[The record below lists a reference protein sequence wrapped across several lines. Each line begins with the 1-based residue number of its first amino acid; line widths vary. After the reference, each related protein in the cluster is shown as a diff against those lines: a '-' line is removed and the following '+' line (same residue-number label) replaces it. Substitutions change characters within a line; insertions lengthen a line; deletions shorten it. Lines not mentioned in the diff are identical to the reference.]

1 MRSKQ
6 SQLHCRMSGDYDFRL
21 LAVCG
26 IQQAHFALRQYIAPL
41 MKPPIQDHIVVLLPV
56 YAPVPLLLKALPYS
70 QAARALAK
78 SEWPKMPI
86 PD

>member
-1 MRSKQ
+1 MISHYLLSVVFSKHILQTRVAPFCRNHSPIHTSTDEASRSR
-6 SQLHCRMSGDYDFRL
+6 SYCCSPTYLY
-21 LAVCG
+21 
-26 IQQAHFALRQYIAPL
+26 
-41 MKPPIQDHIVVLLPV
+41 
-56 YAPVPLLLKALPYS
+56 PVPLLLEALPYP

>member
-1 MRSKQ
+1 
-6 SQLHCRMSGDYDFRL
+6 MSGDLISGYL
-21 LAVCG
+21 LSVVFSKH
-26 IQQAHFALRQYIAPL
+26 ILQTRVVPFAAILRQYISPL

-56 YAPVPLLLKALPYS
+56 YTPVPLLLEALLYS

-78 SEWPKMPI
+78 SEWPKMPV

>member
-1 MRSKQ
+1 
-6 SQLHCRMSGDYDFRL
+6 
-21 LAVCG
+21 
-26 IQQAHFALRQYIAPL
+26 
-41 MKPPIQDHIVVLLPV
+41 MKPPIQDHFVVLLLV
-56 YAPVPLLLKALPYS
+56 YTPVPLLLEALPYS